1 MCWSMEASVAVAG
14 AGAAVAAYGA
24 RTGEPRAIWLTVAYF
39 SLMEGLQAVGYAVVD
54 RCDDRVNQTVTVL
67 SYLHI
72 AFQPFFIN
80 ALALYFVPPAVA
92 RRLALPVYA
101 LSALSAAAMLLQ
113 LYPFDWAGTCRIGRP
128 LCGPVACTVSGE
140 WHIAWQLP
148 LNGLGNALEGV
159 ALVASGFPTYVL
171 IGMVLPFLYGS
182 WRFGL
187 FHLLFGPLLAQ
198 LLTRNPSEWP
208 AIWCLFSIGLLLL
221 VVETPLRD
229 LLRVRHWPLWPA
241 AWRGSAA
248 SATD

>member
-14 AGAAVAAYGA
+14 AGTLVAAYGA
-24 RTGEPRAIWLTVAYF
+24 RKGEPRAIWLTIGWFA
-39 SLMEGLQAVGYAVVD
+39 LMEGLQAAGYAVVD
-54 RCDDRVNQTVTVL
+54 RCDEPANQIVTVL

-80 ALALYFVPPAVA
+80 ALALYFVPAGVA
-92 RRLALPVYA
+92 RRLALPVYL

-113 LYPFDWAGTCRIGRP
+113 LYPFAWAGACRIGRP

-148 LNGLGNALEGV
+148 LNGLGNGLEGA
-159 ALVASGFPTYVL
+159 ALIGSGFPTYVL
-171 IGMVLPFLYGS
+171 IGLVLPFLYGS
-182 WRFGL
+182 WRFAL

-198 LLTRNPSEWP
+198 LLSGNPGEWP

-229 LLRVRHWPLWPA
+229 LLRVHDWPLWPQ
-241 AWRGSAA
+241 AWRPPAA
-248 SATD
+248 AAVE